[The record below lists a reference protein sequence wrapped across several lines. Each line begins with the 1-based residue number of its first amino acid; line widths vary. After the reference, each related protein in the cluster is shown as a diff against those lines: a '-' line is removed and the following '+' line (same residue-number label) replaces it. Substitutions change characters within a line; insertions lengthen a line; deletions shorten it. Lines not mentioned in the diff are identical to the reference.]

1 MAVTDGW
8 ASGQYR
14 GHPGQEGSRA
24 LHEAAAEERQAPGPG
39 AGGGAAWRRTLEI
52 HFKLFGSDG
61 VSLQSQEL
69 SKALSAKGWR
79 VLPCACDVPPR
90 AEGLRL
96 PELSYQSPEAIAL
109 RKRIFPGSGRAG
121 LVRGGGAAVAGEIT
135 ERARGIRRQVEDY
148 VDAHQIRLLH
158 VRNLMSLPY
167 NLPATLALYDLAV
180 ERPDIGLLLQ
190 HHDLYW
196 EGPNAQNFLTP
207 HRQVA
212 DLMDRIMCPPLPNAR
227 HVLINPLAA
236 ETLRA
241 RKGLEGTVVPDGF
254 DFGRQVPPID
264 ELAFRRRVQVLAGDP
279 RPVGAGDLVVAMPA
293 RIAIN
298 KAIELAIQFVAG
310 LNRERAALENAPEGL
325 GPNRRRFSADNSVVL
340 LLPQGEDLEDNRP
353 YFDRLVAYARH
364 CQVKLAYAGNIV
376 VPDSRLRPGDPDR
389 YPFYG
394 TYQAVDLV
402 CYPPEHEGFGN
413 QAIEAVWAKR
423 PLAVLEYPVFKRFVR
438 NHLPHYIS
446 LGDTEQL
453 GRLHEFGGLHQLR
466 RDILDRAVKSAI
478 ALLTDHDLEK
488 RWAEKNFTELRA
500 FCGMDTVAAQ
510 YIHLYSEL
518 TGKARSTSARRA
530 T

>member
-1 MAVTDGW
+1 MSSAD
-8 ASGQYR
+8 Q
-14 GHPGQEGSRA
+14 
-24 LHEAAAEERQAPGPG
+24 
-39 AGGGAAWRRTLEI
+39 RTLEV
-52 HFKLFGSDG
+52 HFKLFGTDG

-69 SKALSAKGWR
+69 SKALGARGWR
-79 VLPCACDVPPR
+79 VLPCAGDVPPR

-109 RKRIFPGSGRAG
+109 RNRIFPGSGRAG
-121 LVRGGGAAVAGEIT
+121 QVPGGAALAGEIT
-135 ERARGIRRQVEDY
+135 ERARAIRRRVEEY
-148 VDAHQIRLLH
+148 VDAHQLRLLH

-180 ERPDIGLLLQ
+180 ERPDIGFLMQ

-196 EGPNAQNFLTP
+196 EGPNAKTFLTP

-212 DLMDRIMCPPLPNAR
+212 ALMDRIMCPSLPNAR

-236 ETLRA
+236 EALRA
-241 RKGLEGTVVPDGF
+241 RKGLDGTVVPDGF
-254 DFGRQVPPID
+254 DFGREVPPID
-264 ELAFRRRVQVLAGDP
+264 ELAFRSKLQVLVGDP

-298 KAIELAIQFVAG
+298 KAVELAIQFVAG
-310 LNRERAALENAPEGL
+310 LDRQRAALERAPGGL
-325 GPNRRRFSADNSVVL
+325 GLHRRRFSADSSVVL

-364 CQVKLAYAGNIV
+364 CQIKLAYGGNIV
-376 VPDSRLRPGDPDR
+376 VPDSRFRPGDPDH

-413 QAIEAVWAKR
+413 QAIETVWAKR

-438 NHLPHYIS
+438 HHIPHYIS
-446 LGDTEQL
+446 LGDTGQL
-453 GRLHEFGGLHQLR
+453 GRLNQFGGLHQLR
-466 RDILDRAVKSAI
+466 GDILDQAVNGAI
-478 ALLTDHDLEK
+478 ALLADHDLEK
-488 RWAEKNFTELRA
+488 RWAEDNFTELRS
-500 FCGMDTVAAQ
+500 FCGMDTVAPQ
-510 YIHLYSEL
+510 YIHLYTKL
-518 TGKARSTSARRA
+518 NAKTGP
-530 T
+530 